1 MTVFFESNSLDMSMY
16 SIDFNEGAVALSYPL
31 LEAEVNFTVACI
43 QEISKRHPNQQI
55 IILAHSFGG
64 VVGSLALQHVPR
76 SLIKGLVTLG
86 TPFKS
91 PPVNS
96 DLRMIRS
103 YDRMYKVLNAS
114 QAFLISITGGIR
126 DLVVPSGLTN
136 LDRVSDNYLHVYSTS
151 IEGLHKE
158 IDHVAMVWGQEFFE
172 QLVKVLKICSSS
184 EGSQVISKVRQM
196 FISDFSEFTQ
206 KKKVN
211 ESQWLVRVDK
221 STEGGK
227 LGLEKGLE
235 LHDSVLY
242 IVDEGKL
249 AGFGKDLQKQ
259 EFEFKDF
266 DFSLPRLVIGTKVQ
280 VETGKNLGLVFRAG
294 RNLAEPRY
302 PLHIRVIGEGQVQ
315 AVLARCGHEEIV
327 KYNENDFVLFFHERC
342 EEGPEIWM
350 MGFDLE
356 YDYEVEIF
364 IDFIGML
371 VSMVRDFRLHMFT
384 AMFYFIMVEIL
395 TGYENRFVQS
405 SEFVIGKIGLP
416 KEVFINYLIS
426 FGFMIGFGQDFKN
439 LGMSYLVTFVSD
451 EKIGYGVID
460 IAFICATGF
469 GLKTIFNVIFEF
481 IVKVNR
487 VVKVIAGSWVVTLA
501 VLPLFY
507 YMPWPVMIFLLV
519 SSTAEVNSLKVGFIA
534 AFSVLPQIIGW
545 HIAYLTHGI
554 LEFDLNA
561 VPVVIFLLASRI
573 SKLDYRGEV
582 AIASFALGI
591 WTHDHLFKVAILF
604 QGLSLIS
611 SLRHVIKWFRKS
623 NKRKTN

>member
-1 MTVFFESNSLDMSMY
+1 MTVFFESNSLDMNMY
-16 SIDFNEGAVALSYPL
+16 SIDFDEGAVALSYPL
-31 LEAEVNFTVACI
+31 LEAEVNFTVACM
-43 QEISKRHPNQQI
+43 QEISKRHPGQQI

-64 VVGSLALQHVPR
+64 VVGSLALHHVPR

-96 DLRMIRS
+96 DLRLVRA
-103 YDRMYKVLNAS
+103 YDQMYKVLNSS

-136 LDRVSDNYLHVYSTS
+136 LAKISDNYLHVYSTS

-172 QLVKVLKICSSS
+172 KLVKVLKICSSAH
-184 EGSQVISKVRQM
+184 GSQVVDKVRQM
-196 FISDFSEFTQ
+196 FVSDFSEFTF
-206 KKKVN
+206 KATGK
-211 ESQWLVRVDK
+211 EDLWLVRVDK
-221 STEGGK
+221 TDEAGK

-242 IVDEGKL
+242 IVDKVKL
-249 AGFGKDLQKQ
+249 AGFNRDLYKQ
-259 EFEFKDF
+259 ELIFKDF
-266 DFSLPRLVIGTKVQ
+266 EFSLPRLMIGTKVQ
-280 VETGKNLGLVFRAG
+280 VETGKNLGLVFKAG

-327 KYNENDFVLFFHERC
+327 KYNENDFVLYFHERC
-342 EEGPEIWM
+342 EQGPEIWM
-350 MGFDLE
+350 LGFDLE

-364 IDFIGML
+364 IDFIGMV

-384 AMFYFIMVEIL
+384 AMFYFIMIEIL
-395 TGYENRFVQS
+395 TGYEKKFVQS
-405 SEFVIGKIGLP
+405 SEIVIGKIGLP

-439 LGMSYLVTFVSD
+439 LGMSYLVGFVND
-451 EKIGYGVID
+451 EKIEYGVID
-460 IAFICATGF
+460 IAFICAAGF
-469 GLKTIFNVIFEF
+469 GLKTVFNFIFEF
-481 IVKVNR
+481 VVRVNK
-487 VVKVIAGSWVVTLA
+487 VVKGVAGSWIGVALVM
-501 VLPLFY
+501 PLFY
-507 YMPWPVMIFLLV
+507 YMPWPVLIWLMV
-519 SSTAEVNSLKVGFIA
+519 SSRAEVSSLKLGFIA
-534 AFSVLPQIIGW
+534 TFSVLPQIIGW

-554 LEFDLNA
+554 IEFDLNT
-561 VPVVIFLLASRI
+561 VPIVIFLLASRV
-573 SKLDYRGEV
+573 SKVNYRGEV

-591 WTHDHLFKVAILF
+591 LVHDLLFKVAILF
-604 QGLSLIS
+604 QGICLIS
-611 SLRHVIKWFRKS
+611 SLRHVIKYFRK
-623 NKRKTN
+623 RYKTKAE